1 MPTKSALN
9 KKINDIHFLINYQ
22 LSKEELEEKLKR
34 QGTNDNKMAIFQR
47 IQLQKRRQ
55 EAIAL
60 GDEAA
65 IADCDAEIARL
76 SGPKL
81 AFGTSLVEPRSN
93 EKTQQ
98 ERLGEIN
105 RRNQK
110 LNAEN
115 VRKAQI
121 EEKRA
126 ARLQQAAVARGEA
139 LPDRFARVKT
149 RARTHYDTNG
159 NGIMP
164 KKPERAEVS
173 GSATPLT
180 VDANTSNKATPA
192 RGATPVNVVKKETKP
207 QTGIPKLRYAP
218 NADEILAASL
228 DFEIDIEI

>member
-1 MPTKSALN
+1 MPTKSMVN
-9 KKINDIHFLINYQ
+9 RKISDIHYLINYQ

-34 QGTNDNKMAIFQR
+34 QGTNDNKMAVFQR

-55 EAIAL
+55 EAIAS

-65 IADCDAEIARL
+65 IAECDAEIARL

-93 EKTQQ
+93 EQTQQ
-98 ERLGEIN
+98 ERLAEIN

-115 VRKAQI
+115 VRRAEI

-126 ARLQQAAVARGEA
+126 ARLKQAAVARGEA

-149 RARTHYDTNG
+149 RARTHYDSNG
-159 NGIMP
+159 NGLVP
-164 KKPERAEVS
+164 KKPERAEIS

-180 VDANTSNKATPA
+180 MGANTPNKATPS
-192 RGATPVNVVKKETKP
+192 GTLTPVNAIKKEVKP
-207 QTGIPKLRYAP
+207 QIGIPKLRYAP